1 MAQFLKVKTTASNQ
15 AVSLIPVKDIIGI
28 AGAKAAGVTTI
39 TITLASANFW
49 TITVPDALDG
59 EIDSVIKA
67 FNDAITANP
76 GGIVS
81 TVVPPLTTAQAPLP
95 GVGSGRQPITT
106 QAVYSQFTGCTFA

>member
-1 MAQFLKVKTTASNQ
+1 MAQFLKVKTTALTQ
-15 AVSLIPVKDIIGI
+15 AVSLIPVKDIVGI

-39 TITLASANFW
+39 TITLASANTW
-49 TITVPDALDG
+49 TITVPDALDD
-59 EIDSVIKA
+59 IDSVVKA

-95 GVGSGRQPITT
+95 GVGSGRQPITI